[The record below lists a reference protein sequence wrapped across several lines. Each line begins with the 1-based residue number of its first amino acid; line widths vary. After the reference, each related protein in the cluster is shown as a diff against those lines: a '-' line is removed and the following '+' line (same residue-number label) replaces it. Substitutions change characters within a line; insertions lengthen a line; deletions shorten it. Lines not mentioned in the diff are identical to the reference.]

1 MAGDVAVDGSQQ
13 STATQSFEDLD
24 SRPRSGLRLG
34 RTDESP
40 NPNPSRNRPRTTR
53 TTRWVVGGTLLS
65 LLGYAL
71 VRHFTRVDM
80 VDMVVYRAEGD
91 TVRQGRDLY
100 AMVVPQ
106 FNLSATYP
114 PFAALLFVPTSLI
127 PVGVLRVLVT
137 VGNFALL
144 GTLARLAF
152 QLVGWPRHS
161 LRPQAVVAAVG
172 FGVWLEPVWTT
183 LRYGQINLLL
193 ACLVL
198 ADLNRSDGSRRKG
211 LLIGIAAGIKLTPG
225 LFGVY
230 LLLTGRPRAALT
242 SFAAF
247 LGTVLLGGIALPNDS
262 WHFWTN
268 YLYDAHRVGRTQIS
282 DNQSV
287 RGTLA
292 RLLHE
297 PDPTLSWA
305 VLAGLTALAGLGIS
319 AAIVR
324 NRQHLPRAE
333 AWGVLCAAVTAL
345 LISPISWTHHWV
357 WCVPIIVL
365 LGAEAAAERSRP
377 HGPRHLR
384 WRIVLGGALVCFLG
398 FSMWLTPHSP
408 DASLR
413 LRSWEQPLSSVYSL
427 FGLLLLGVALTRL
440 LRCRHAAELRL
451 TAVLPTQRECPLAP
465 LERST

>member
-1 MAGDVAVDGSQQ
+1 MAGDVAVNAVDGSQH
-13 STATQSFEDLD
+13 STVTRSVESLD
-24 SRPRSGLRLG
+24 GGPRLD
-34 RTDESP
+34 RTGESP
-40 NPNPSRNRPRTTR
+40 DLIRPDPRRWTG
-53 TTRWVVGGTLLS
+53 WVVGGTLLS
-65 LLGYAL
+65 LLGYAV

-91 TVRQGRDLY
+91 TVRHGQDLY

-114 PFAALLFVPTSLI
+114 PFAALLFVPTSFV

-144 GTLARLAF
+144 GTLAQLSFR
-152 QLVGWPRHS
+152 LVGWPRRS

-172 FGVWLEPVWTT
+172 LGVWLEPVWTT
-183 LRYGQINLLL
+183 LKYGQINLLL

-198 ADLNRSDGSRRKG
+198 ADLNRPDRSRRKG

-262 WHFWTN
+262 WHFWTH
-268 YLYDAHRVGRTQIS
+268 YLYDSHRVGRTQIS

-297 PDPTLSWA
+297 PDPTLSWV
-305 VLAGLTALAGLGIS
+305 VLAALTALVGLG
-319 AAIVR
+319 AAAAVVR

-345 LISPISWTHHWV
+345 LVSPISWTHHWV

-365 LGAEAAAERSRP
+365 LAAEAAAEQDRP
-377 HGPRHLR
+377 PGLRHLR
-384 WRIVLGGALVCFLG
+384 WRIVLGGTLLCFLG
-398 FSMWLTPHSP
+398 FSMWLAPHSP

-413 LRSWEQPLSSVYSL
+413 LHSWEQPLSSVYSV
-427 FGLLLLGVALTRL
+427 FGFLLLGVAVTRL
-440 LRCRHAAELRL
+440 LRCRRAAELRL
-451 TAVLPTQRECPLAP
+451 TAVLPAQRECLPGP
-465 LERST
+465 LERSTQ

>member
-1 MAGDVAVDGSQQ
+1 MAGDVAVDGSRH
-13 STATQSFEDLD
+13 STVTRGFESLESSRRFGRTEEPQEP
-24 SRPRSGLRLG
+24 SRPDPHSA
-34 RTDESP
+34 
-40 NPNPSRNRPRTTR
+40 
-53 TTRWVVGGTLLS
+53 TRWIVVGTLIS
-65 LLGYAL
+65 LLGYAV
-71 VRHFTRVDM
+71 VRHCTRVDM

-91 TVRQGRDLY
+91 TVRHGRDLY

-114 PFAALLFVPTSLI
+114 PFAALLFVPTSFI

-152 QLVGWPRHS
+152 QLVGWPRSS
-161 LRPQAVVAAVG
+161 LRPQATVVAVG
-172 FGVWLEPVWTT
+172 LGVWLEPVWTT
-183 LRYGQINLLL
+183 LKYGQINLLL

-198 ADLNRSDGSRRKG
+198 ADLNRPDASRRKG

-247 LGTVLLGGIALPNDS
+247 LGTVLLGGAALPNDS
-262 WHFWTN
+262 WHFWTH
-268 YLYDAHRVGRTQIS
+268 YLYDSHRVGQTQIS

-305 VLAGLTALAGLGIS
+305 VLAGLTALAGLGI
-319 AAIVR
+319 AAATVR

-365 LGAEAAAERSRP
+365 LAAEASAEQDRP
-377 HGPRHLR
+377 QDLRHLR
-384 WRIVLGGALVCFLG
+384 WRVVLGGALVCFLG
-398 FSMWLTPHSP
+398 FSMWLAPHSP

-413 LRSWEQPLSSVYSL
+413 LHAWEQPLSSVYSV

-451 TAVLPTQRECPLAP
+451 TAVLPAQRERLLGP
-465 LERST
+465 LERSTQ